1 MGKILSINKYSTRKL
16 DLGDI
21 LNNDICQLN
30 TLFNHNGFNLL
41 IAGGAVRDIILNE
54 KPNDFDFVTDAKP
67 DEILRK
73 LKYISNFRI
82 VDFAKDYGCISFEKD
97 KKKYEVTSLREDVKT
112 FGRAANVRFTDD
124 LYKDAKRRDFFC
136 NSMYLSFNGTL
147 YDPLNAYQDTLD
159 RRITFIGD
167 VSDRIQEDHLRILR
181 YLRFL
186 SKLNT
191 TKIRTAELEVCY
203 TEKALLLRISKEKI
217 KEEIIKLISSIQSPE
232 LISRFS
238 LKGFLDLF
246 DLKVNDFKHAPKLA
260 LIKEEFDDLFQNPLF
275 EFTLALD
282 NSISVDSILRTL
294 HKLRFTNNEI
304 KHIKIF
310 LELINSRK
318 TSFADTIDMY
328 IYKYGREFTRYAAVI
343 FWLFG
348 VKNTQKKDLI
358 KLLNIVGKKT
368 IPIFPVES
376 KDILDLGVK
385 PGKVMGEMIKRLEK
399 EWLSSNCQLS
409 KIELLA
415 ILNI

>member
-1 MGKILSINKYSTRKL
+1 M
-16 DLGDI
+16 
-21 LNNDICQLN
+21 
-30 TLFNHNGFNLL
+30 
-41 IAGGAVRDIILNE
+41 
-54 KPNDFDFVTDAKP
+54 
-67 DEILRK
+67 
-73 LKYISNFRI
+73 
-82 VDFAKDYGCISFEKD
+82 
-97 KKKYEVTSLREDVKT
+97 
-112 FGRAANVRFTDD
+112 
-124 LYKDAKRRDFFC
+124 RRDFYC

-159 RRITFIGD
+159 RKVTFIGD

-181 YLRFL
+181 YLRFS

-246 DLKVNDFKHAPKLA
+246 DLKINDFKHAPKLA
-260 LIKEEFDDLFQNPLF
+260 LIKEEYDDLFENPLF

-294 HKLRFTNNEI
+294 HELRFTNNEI

-318 TSFADTIDMY
+318 TSFADNIDMY

-368 IPIFPVES
+368 IPVFPVES
-376 KDILDLGVK
+376 KDILDLGVR

>member
-1 MGKILSINKYSTRKL
+1 
-16 DLGDI
+16 
-21 LNNDICQLN
+21 
-30 TLFNHNGFNLL
+30 
-41 IAGGAVRDIILNE
+41 
-54 KPNDFDFVTDAKP
+54 
-67 DEILRK
+67 
-73 LKYISNFRI
+73 
-82 VDFAKDYGCISFEKD
+82 
-97 KKKYEVTSLREDVKT
+97 
-112 FGRAANVRFTDD
+112 
-124 LYKDAKRRDFFC
+124 
-136 NSMYLSFNGTL
+136 MYLSFNGTL

-159 RRITFIGD
+159 RKVAFIGD

-181 YLRFL
+181 YLRFS

-318 TSFADTIDMY
+318 TSFADSIDMY

-368 IPIFPVES
+368 IPVFPVES
-376 KDILDLGVK
+376 KDILDLGVR